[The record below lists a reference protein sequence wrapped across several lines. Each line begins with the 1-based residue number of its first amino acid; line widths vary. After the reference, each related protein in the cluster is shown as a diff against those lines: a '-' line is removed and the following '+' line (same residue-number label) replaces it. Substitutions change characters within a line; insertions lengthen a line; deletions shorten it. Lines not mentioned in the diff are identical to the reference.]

1 MPCAR
6 TTAPAAPAISPTTRA
21 DRAAGNKIG
30 CPVLALWGTSGLPAN
45 AGIDP
50 LATWRDWA
58 PDLRGSAIESGHY
71 VPEEN
76 PAATAR
82 ALLEFF
88 SAG

>member
-1 MPCAR
+1 MTKP
-6 TTAPAAPAISPTTRA
+6 TAPA
-21 DRAAGNKIG
+21 GKKIG
-30 CPVLALWGTSGLPAN
+30 CPALALWGTGGLPAN

-50 LATWRDWA
+50 LETWRDWA
-58 PDLRGSAIESGHY
+58 SDLRGFPIESGHY

-88 SAG
+88 AAR